1 MNAPAAPRS
10 FWRALPLHVLLFVL
24 TALSVWL
31 VGGVELA
38 IGVLSILFAHEM
50 GHYVAARYY
59 RIDAT
64 LPYFI
69 PFPFPLFSLV
79 GTLGA
84 VIRIRSPFPDR
95 RALFDVGI
103 AGPLAGF
110 AVALPVL
117 AAGLWEAQVAMMD
130 PRPGVLYLGEP
141 LLFQWAGE
149 LIHGPLGPHETLVIG
164 PWGMAAW
171 FGLLVTGLNLIPI
184 GQLDGGHVVYGLFG
198 PAIHA
203 RVSRAASWVC
213 LALLWFGPQWLMWAL
228 LMRVLGR
235 AHPPTWWD
243 KAPLGRGRRLVGLLG
258 AVVFVISFVP
268 DPIQFSWSEFVN
280 ELLGLL

>member
-1 MNAPAAPRS
+1 MSAPGAAPS

-31 VGGVELA
+31 IGGPAQA

-59 RIDAT
+59 GVDAT

-69 PFPFPLFSLV
+69 PFPFPVFSLV

-110 AVALPVL
+110 VVALPVL
-117 AAGLWEAQVAMMD
+117 ALGVIEAQVAFVD

-141 LLFQWAGE
+141 LLFQWMGR
-149 LIHGPLGPHETLVIG
+149 LVHGPLGPHETLVIG
-164 PWGMAAW
+164 GWGMAAW

-184 GQLDGGHVVYGLFG
+184 GQLDGGHAVYALFG
-198 PAIHA
+198 PRIHA

-228 LMRVLGR
+228 LMRLLGR
-235 AHPPTWWD
+235 AHPPTWRD
-243 KAPLGRGRRLVGLLG
+243 QAGLGRGRQAIGLLG
-258 AVVFVISFVP
+258 ALVFAVCFVP
-268 DPIQFSWSEFVN
+268 DPIQFSWGEFLE
-280 ELLGLL
+280 ELLALF

>member
-1 MNAPAAPRS
+1 VSGAAPRS
-10 FWRALPLHVLLFVL
+10 VWRALPLHLLLFAL
-24 TALSVWL
+24 TAASVWMI
-31 VGGVELA
+31 GGPELA
-38 IGVLSILFAHEM
+38 VGALSILLAHEM
-50 GHYVAARYY
+50 GHYLAARRYG
-59 RIDAT
+59 IDAT

-69 PFPFPLFSLV
+69 PFPFPFFSLI

-110 AVALPVL
+110 VALLPVL
-117 AAGLWEAQVAMMD
+117 ALGLLEAQVAPLD

-141 LLFQWAGE
+141 LLFQWAGQ
-149 LIHGPLGPHETLVIG
+149 LVHGPLGPHETLVIG

-171 FGLLVTGLNLIPI
+171 FGLLVTGLNLMPI

-198 PAIHA
+198 AQVHQ

-213 LALLWFGPQWLMWAL
+213 LALLWFGPQWLMWAI
-228 LMRVLGR
+228 LMRLLGR
-235 AHPPTWWD
+235 AHPATWYD
-243 KAPLGRGRRLVGLLG
+243 PAPVGRGRQLVGALG
-258 AVVFVISFVP
+258 ALVFVVSFVP
-268 DPIQFSWSEFVN
+268 DPIQFSWSEFAT
-280 ELLGLL
+280 ELLSLF